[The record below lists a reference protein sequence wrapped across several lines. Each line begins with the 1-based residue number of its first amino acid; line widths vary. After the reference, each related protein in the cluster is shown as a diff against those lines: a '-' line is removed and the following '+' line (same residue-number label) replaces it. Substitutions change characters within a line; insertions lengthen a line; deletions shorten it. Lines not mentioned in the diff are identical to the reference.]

1 MNKKGVLW
9 ILLDSVFFIVFNV
22 IFFAIIGTD
31 HGAAGWI
38 SYVFIMLAYIL
49 LIVTPYLVRNSKS
62 KAVFGFSLYVIGS
75 VYFLVELI
83 VGIVFIL
90 VTSTSFKVVLLV
102 QILLFGIYAVLLISH
117 MIANEKTAE
126 SEGNR
131 EYDLQ
136 YVKRTSLRLQSIME
150 GIPDK
155 NLRKKVEKA
164 YDIISSSPVG
174 SNLQAKEIE
183 GQITQLVGDLESAVD
198 GKDAMMVGN
207 IAEQLVSMANERNK
221 LVAVNK

>member
-38 SYVFIMLAYIL
+38 SYVLIMLAYIL

-102 QILLFGIYAVLLISH
+102 QEWQHLYQVSGKPHRYFEFLVVEIS
-117 MIANEKTAE
+117 
-126 SEGNR
+126 
-131 EYDLQ
+131 LC
-136 YVKRTSLRLQSIME
+136 
-150 GIPDK
+150 P
-155 NLRKKVEKA
+155 
-164 YDIISSSPVG
+164 
-174 SNLQAKEIE
+174 
-183 GQITQLVGDLESAVD
+183 
-198 GKDAMMVGN
+198 
-207 IAEQLVSMANERNK
+207 
-221 LVAVNK
+221 